1 MGVSLLNF
9 FDLKPLNTSKR
20 ALNTNHPFFW
30 DTLYLNTG
38 GLSGLQIQSRNY
50 AVIGNILESDNSN
63 VSTFGRKLMVEG
75 FGYKKNVNLVSLL
88 TRLITVSF
96 NWKLKI
102 LRVFSFNRSFT
113 ELSRKVR
120 ELDTS
125 ERG

>member
-9 FDLKPLNTSKR
+9 FDLKPPNTSKR

-88 TRLITVSF
+88 TRLITVSLTR
-96 NWKLKI
+96 N
-102 LRVFSFNRSFT
+102 
-113 ELSRKVR
+113 
-120 ELDTS
+120 
-125 ERG
+125 